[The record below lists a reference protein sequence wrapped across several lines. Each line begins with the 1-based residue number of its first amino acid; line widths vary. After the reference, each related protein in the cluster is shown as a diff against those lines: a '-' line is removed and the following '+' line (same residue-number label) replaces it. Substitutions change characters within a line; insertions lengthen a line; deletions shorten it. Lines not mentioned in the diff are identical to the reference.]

1 MSILDDPRYHYTER
15 FIREANPRGVSAPTA
30 FERGIVRADPSA
42 FGMMDTRNPAQD
54 AAMTAARASDRN
66 MEILPEDDMRPR
78 EDIEGED
85 SIFQVL
91 YDTIIG
97 EQGIPEGVSAE
108 AIAAIRGD
116 FGPTS
121 TPDELREVAQQIENA
136 GGWDQWLASQEDPPT
151 PITDVVEGAVDTV
164 TEGVVTTVQDALD
177 AALAA
182 ISGGDT
188 DEEDDRSTVEQVL
201 DWIAENAP
209 EITPQSIFDEYIG
222 AGVGVNLPTGAP
234 IGSGTVFIP
243 GIPGLP
249 SSSPNMVIGTVEE
262 VLEDILAGNLPG
274 VIGDIAEDPVGGI
287 QGVIGGA
294 VDDAQEVTAGDLLGD
309 VDLLLGD
316 DEGIDSVFDEPGQ
329 RTDYGGGLNDGET
342 EDILAG
348 VGSGGATSAT
358 GVGVQR
364 PTGDFTPF
372 MRRISYTPVAIPK
385 AVVPN
390 APIISSLFS
399 EYLK

>member
-1 MSILDDPRYHYTER
+1 M
-15 FIREANPRGVSAPTA
+15 REVNPRGVSAPTA
-30 FERGIVRADPSA
+30 FERGIVRADPST
-42 FGMMDTRNPAQD
+42 FGMFGERSNTNPFEQPEFGEIVEEDTLTERLMSMLGGIGQSELGSIWADP
-54 AAMTAARASDRN
+54 TVI
-66 MEILPEDDMRPR
+66 EILQRNSIRMNPDAPYDIQQATGATAEGLSELSDVIQEIED
-78 EDIEGED
+78 
-85 SIFQVL
+85 
-91 YDTIIG
+91 
-97 EQGIPEGVSAE
+97 
-108 AIAAIRGD
+108 
-116 FGPTS
+116 
-121 TPDELREVAQQIENA
+121 A
-136 GGWDQWLASQEDPPT
+136 GGYDNWVASQEDPPT

-164 TEGVVTTVQDALD
+164 TEGVVTTVQDALTAAQD
-177 AALAA
+177 ALPDGATAQE
-182 ISGGDT
+182 I
-188 DEEDDRSTVEQVL
+188 L
-201 DWIAENAP
+201 DWIAENVP

-348 VGSGGATSAT
+348 VGGAAASAGGGTTIQKPS
-358 GVGVQR
+358 
-364 PTGDFTPF
+364 GDFTPF
-372 MRRISYTPVAIPK
+372 MKRLDYRPVAIPE
-385 AVVPN
+385 AVVP
-390 APIISSLFS
+390 SLFR
-399 EYLK
+399 EYFT

>member
-1 MSILDDPRYHYTER
+1 MYQFGGEEDFRGPGLFPGMEQGNAPEID
-15 FIREANPRGVSAPTA
+15 FITPD
-30 FERGIVRADPSA
+30 GINYVKFLEYLRSQGISDISEIMGGGTPGENDLVIDGPDRDS
-42 FGMMDTRNPAQD
+42 PLAQIY
-54 AAMTAARASDRN
+54 AS
-66 MEILPEDDMRPR
+66 
-78 EDIEGED
+78 
-85 SIFQVL
+85 
-91 YDTIIG
+91 IIG
-97 EQGIPEGVSAE
+97 RAEGVDPVVLQDEQMRVLNNSGIGAVAE
-108 AIAAIRGD
+108 QIAA
-116 FGPTS
+116 
-121 TPDELREVAQQIENA
+121 A

-164 TEGVVTTVQDALD
+164 TEGITTVQDAIN

-274 VIGDIAEDPVGGI
+274 VLGDIAEDPVGGI
-287 QGVIGGA
+287 QEVIEGVT
-294 VDDAQEVTAGDLLGD
+294 DDAQEVTAGDLLGD

-316 DEGIDSVFDEPGQ
+316 DEGIDSVFEEPGQ

-348 VGSGGATSAT
+348 VGVGGASAAG

-372 MRRISYTPVAIPK
+372 MRRIPYTPVAIPK
-385 AVVPN
+385 AVVPS